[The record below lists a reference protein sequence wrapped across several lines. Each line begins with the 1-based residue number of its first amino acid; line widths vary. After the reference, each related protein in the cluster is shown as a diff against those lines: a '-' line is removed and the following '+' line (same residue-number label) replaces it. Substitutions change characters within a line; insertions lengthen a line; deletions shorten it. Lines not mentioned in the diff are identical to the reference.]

1 VADAQQPLQV
11 ELQSSSPEDALL
23 VLAGEIDLYT
33 SAQLRTALEHAIDGG
48 ARRVIVDLSK
58 VDFVDSTG
66 LAVLIE
72 AIKRLPSPGGSLHVV
87 CPNGH
92 IKRVFEITGLTS
104 VLTLHATREEAIEH
118 GP

>member
-1 VADAQQPLQV
+1 MADARQPLQV

-23 VLAGEIDLYT
+23 VVAGEIDLYT
-33 SAQLRTALEHAIDGG
+33 SAQLRATLDSAISGG
-48 ARRVIVDLSK
+48 ARRVIVDLNK

-87 CPNGH
+87 CPDGH
-92 IKRVFEITGLTS
+92 IRHVFEITGLTT
-104 VLTLHATREEAIEH
+104 VLALHATREEAIEQ
-118 GP
+118 GL